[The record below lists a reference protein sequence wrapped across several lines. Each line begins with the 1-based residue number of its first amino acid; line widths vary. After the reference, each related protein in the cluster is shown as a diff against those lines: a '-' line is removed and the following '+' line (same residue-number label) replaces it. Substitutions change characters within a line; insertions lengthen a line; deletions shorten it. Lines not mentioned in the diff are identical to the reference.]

1 MSNQISEKS
10 TLLQK
15 HLANLMAELARYLL
29 ASGVSF
35 QEFESAAQNGFVV
48 AAAEVARLR
57 NARINQSAIAAM
69 TGLTRNQ
76 VRALV
81 AKPLKSLER
90 QPANRLDQLI
100 VGWTTDPK
108 FVSATHEPKALELG
122 ASSRSFTELA
132 KKYGSDIPPKAL
144 LSELKRRKLVVVTKS
159 SVRLVIANIE
169 SRAER
174 ELKQLSQALCVALRP
189 PDVRQPRRSTRSAA
203 AEISYRA
210 LPPVGEVLLRR
221 RVKQGLDAL
230 MRDIQSAAE
239 AAGHSGGSEKK
250 RTNRMSKLSVILLT
264 QE

>member
-1 MSNQISEKS
+1 
-10 TLLQK
+10 
-15 HLANLMAELARYLL
+15 MAELGRYLI

-81 AKPLKSLER
+81 AKPLKSVR
-90 QPANRLDQLI
+90 QPANKLDQLI
-100 VGWTTDPK
+100 AGWTTDPK
-108 FVSATHEPKALELG
+108 FITASHEPRTLELS
-122 ASSRSFTELA
+122 ASRRSFTELA

-189 PDVRQPRRSTRSAA
+189 VNIAQTRGSTRSAA
-203 AEISYRA
+203 AEISYPS
-210 LPPVGEVLLRR
+210 LSPLGQVLLRR

-239 AAGHSGGSEKK
+239 AAGHSGGQEKK
-250 RTNRMSKLSVILLT
+250 RDNRMSKLSVILLA